1 LGVSIAIE
9 NLTVEYA
16 GHVVLDSLSLN
27 ISDGCFFT
35 LLGPSGCGK
44 TTLLRTIAGFLQ
56 ARHGKILFAERDV
69 THLPPHKRDIGM
81 VFQDYALFPNRTVF
95 ENVAYGLRA
104 RKINE
109 PEIKK
114 RVSEALERVGLVS
127 FSGRLPAALSGGQ
140 RQRVAL
146 ARALV
151 IKPQVLLMDEPLSN
165 LDAKL
170 RVQIRDTIRDLQRE
184 AGITTVFV
192 THDQEEALAL
202 SDQIGVMDRG
212 RLRQIGAPGEI
223 YRTPQSGYVAD
234 FVGGANILPLL
245 DLPLENVAAFPFGL
259 LHITKPQ
266 HALTSAVVAI
276 RPEDI
281 HFIAEKREVNHFT
294 ARVLSR
300 SFLGDK
306 TAYRLTLEGNVTII
320 AHRSSEQN
328 EGLEPGTE
336 CFISIDQKRALMV
349 EP

>member
-1 LGVSIAIE
+1 MSIAIE

-16 GHVVLDSLSLN
+16 GNVILDQLSLDIEN
-27 ISDGCFFT
+27 GSFFT

-44 TTLLRTIAGFLQ
+44 TTLLRTIAGFLN
-56 ARHGKILFAERDV
+56 ASHGKILFGTQDV
-69 THLPPHKRDIGM
+69 TDLPPHKRDIGM

-104 RKINE
+104 RKIGE
-109 PEIKK
+109 GEIKQ
-114 RVSEALERVGLVS
+114 RVGNALERVGLIGFAS
-127 FSGRLPAALSGGQ
+127 RLPAALSGGQ

-184 AGITTVFV
+184 SGITTVFV

-212 RLRQIGAPGEI
+212 KLRQIGTPSDI
-223 YRTPQSGYVAD
+223 YRHPQSGYVAD
-234 FVGGANILPLL
+234 FVGGANILSV
-245 DLPLENVAAFPFGL
+245 DSKIIDDVVEFSFGL
-259 LHITKPQ
+259 LNVRKIQ
-266 HALTSAVVAI
+266 QQSQSAVVAI

-281 HFIAEKREVNHFT
+281 IFVNDAHGTNQFSAT
-294 ARVLSR
+294 VLSR

-306 TAYRLTLEGNVTII
+306 TAYRLTLNGGITLI
-320 AHRSSEQN
+320 AHRNAEQD
-328 EGLEPGTE
+328 EGLKPGSP
-336 CFISIDQKRALMV
+336 CFIFIEPQRALMV

>member
-1 LGVSIAIE
+1 MSIAIE

-16 GHVVLDSLSLN
+16 GNVILDQLSLN
-27 ISDGCFFT
+27 IDHGSFFT

-44 TTLLRTIAGFLQ
+44 TTLLRTIAGFLN
-56 ARHGKILFAERDV
+56 ARHGKILFGRQDV
-69 THLPPHKRDIGM
+69 TDLPPHKRDIGM

-104 RKINE
+104 RKIGE
-109 PEIKK
+109 GEIKQ
-114 RVSEALERVGLVS
+114 RVGDALERVGLIGFAS
-127 FSGRLPAALSGGQ
+127 RLPAALSGGQ

-184 AGITTVFV
+184 SGITTVFV

-212 RLRQIGAPGEI
+212 KLRQIGTPSDI
-223 YRTPQSGYVAD
+223 YRHPQSGYVAD
-234 FVGGANILPLL
+234 FVGGANILSV
-245 DLPLENVAAFPFGL
+245 DSKIIDDVVEFSFGL
-259 LHITKPQ
+259 LSVRKIQ
-266 HALTSAVVAI
+266 QQSQNAVVAI

-281 HFIAEKREVNHFT
+281 IFVNDAHGTNQFSAT
-294 ARVLSR
+294 VLSR

-306 TAYRLTLEGNVTII
+306 TAYRLTLNGGITLIV
-320 AHRSSEQN
+320 HRNAEQDD
-328 EGLEPGTE
+328 GLKPGSH
-336 CFISIDQKRALMV
+336 CFIFIEPQRALMV